1 MDRWADILVSGLE
14 MLAILFAFDAF
25 FPRRFQGRKFWAF
38 VAVLF
43 SIHYSVVQLFSTPI
57 SYKKIIILSLS
68 FLCVNCVLYRGKW
81 PLRILITVVS
91 YALLYLLEFLGQ
103 FLSLSLLKIEY
114 PNYIDNQLLYTSCGI
129 VIVLVCVGIA
139 YILKLF
145 HKPTEAPR
153 GHWLWG
159 SLTLFFPILSLVL
172 QLPLFYLVSTRQLR
186 PIWAVISCVI
196 MIAANVFIIW
206 VLNLLEKNFQM
217 HENALALSERVQ
229 VQMENIEALSAAYS
243 SQRKMTHDFR
253 QHLQTLSGM
262 LQRGEVG
269 EAQKYLFELQE
280 RQSERILLVNT
291 HNAAMDAILNQ
302 KAYVAKQEGMD
313 VHFEV
318 NDLSRLK
325 IKSIDFTVV
334 IANLFD
340 NAIEACRKLQSRE
353 RWITVKAIYDEA
365 FVGEPAKLFLSIVN
379 SSPSVSIING
389 QIQTT
394 KENSTLH
401 GFGIPNV
408 KSILDRYDAFYIM
421 QYENGEFQ
429 FSVEWPDK

>member
-1 MDRWADILVSGLE
+1 MDRWADILISGLE
-14 MLAILFAFDAF
+14 MIAILFVYDAF

-43 SIHYSVVQLFSTPI
+43 SIHYSVVQLFSAPI
-57 SYKKIIILSLS
+57 SYIKIIILSLS
-68 FLCVNCVLYRGKW
+68 FLCVNWVLYRGKW
-81 PLRILITVVS
+81 LFRILITVVS

-114 PNYIDNQLLYTSCGI
+114 AKYIDNRLLYTSCGI
-129 VIVLVCVGIA
+129 GIVLLCVGIA
-139 YILKLF
+139 QILKRF

-153 GHWLWG
+153 SHWLWG
-159 SLTLFFPILSLVL
+159 SLTIFFPILSLVL

-206 VLNLLEKNFQM
+206 VLNLLEKNIQM

-229 VQMENIEALSAAYS
+229 VQTENIEALSVAYS

-262 LQRGEVG
+262 LQRGEVDA
-269 EAQKYLFELQE
+269 AQKYLFELQE

-291 HNAAMDAILNQ
+291 RNAAMDAILNQ
-302 KAYVAKQEGMD
+302 KAYAAKQEGID

-318 NDLSRLK
+318 NDLSKLK
-325 IKSIDFTVV
+325 IKSVDYTVV
-334 IANLFD
+334 ISNLFD
-340 NAIEACRKLQSRE
+340 NAIEGCCKLEEGE
-353 RWITVKAIYDEA
+353 RWITVKAVYDEA
-365 FVGEPAKLFLSIVN
+365 FEGEPAKLFFSIVN
-379 SSPSVSIING
+379 SSPPVKIINE

-394 KENSTLH
+394 KADPALH

-408 KSILDRYDAFYIM
+408 KSILDHYNAFYIM
-421 QYENGEFQ
+421 QYEKGEFQ
-429 FSVEWPDK
+429 FSIEWPDQ

>member
-1 MDRWADILVSGLE
+1 MDRWADILISGLE
-14 MLAILFAFDAF
+14 MLAILFVYDAF
-25 FPRRFQGRKFWAF
+25 FPRRVQGRKYWAF

-43 SIHYSVVQLFSTPI
+43 SIDYSVVQLFSAPI
-57 SYKKIIILSLS
+57 SYIKIIILSLS
-68 FLCVNCVLYRGKW
+68 FLCVNWVLYRGKW
-81 PLRILITVVS
+81 LLRILITVVS

-114 PNYIDNQLLYTSCGI
+114 ANYIDNRLLYTSCGI
-129 VIVLVCVGIA
+129 CIVLVCVGIA
-139 YILKLF
+139 YMLKRF
-145 HKPTEAPR
+145 HKPTELP
-153 GHWLWG
+153 GNHWLWA
-159 SLTLFFPILSLVL
+159 SLTIFFPILTLVL

-196 MIAANVFIIW
+196 MIAADVFIIW
-206 VLNLLEKNFQM
+206 VLNLLEKNIQM

-229 VQMENIEALSAAYS
+229 VQTENIEALSSAYS
-243 SQRKMTHDFR
+243 NQRKMTHDFR

-262 LQRGEVG
+262 LQRGEME
-269 EAQKYLFELQE
+269 EAQKYLLELQE
-280 RQSERILLVNT
+280 KQSERILLVNT

-302 KAYVAKQEGMD
+302 KAYAAKQEGID

-318 NDLSRLK
+318 NDLSKLK

-334 IANLFD
+334 ISNLFD
-340 NAIEACRKLQSRE
+340 NAIEACCKLADGE
-353 RWITVKAIYDEA
+353 RWITVKAVYDEA
-365 FVGEPAKLFLSIVN
+365 FEGEPAKLFFSIVN
-379 SSPSVSIING
+379 SSPPVRIINE

-394 KENSTLH
+394 KADPALH

-408 KSILDRYDAFYIM
+408 KSILDNYDAFYIM

-429 FSVEWPDK
+429 FSIDWPDR